1 MRALAS
7 QPRTFAAASLAA
19 GLLTLVA
26 TSAQATF
33 VALPVVPESSITE
46 AEKLFLTPGD
56 GNTLMGTVGCNSGC
70 GIFTNDVTIGVT
82 ASDGGKATAASG
94 WSTIT
99 PDGKKA
105 TLTEIT
111 FTPDN
116 SLGLDFTSFSFRGN
130 MGPDGGLVSV
140 EVISNDGDQT
150 FSFGPYKKKADITR
164 GGIAAI
170 LGSGEFIDEVII
182 TAANGFD
189 EGKQYAFGDGTVT
202 VPEPSTWAMMLVG
215 FAGLGYAGYRK
226 TKTSAAL
233 SI

>member
-140 EVISNDGDQT
+140 EVT
-150 FSFGPYKKKADITR
+150 TATR
-164 GGIAAI
+164 RFLSDLIKRKPTLLVEALPPFWVAVS
-170 LGSGEFIDEVII
+170 L
-182 TAANGFD
+182 
-189 EGKQYAFGDGTVT
+189 
-202 VPEPSTWAMMLVG
+202 ST
-215 FAGLGYAGYRK
+215 K
-226 TKTSAAL
+226 
-233 SI
+233 